1 MNELLMDYDD
11 VVADIAVEPEQRR
24 RFRWPLIV
32 AGVIAIAVLT
42 GGGFLAA
49 PGLPDGRLISG
60 TATANPTAVI
70 EAAADRKAQALADQK
85 ARDDA
90 LLRTLESQVRSGMQ
104 EYFNDPANDMGLPI
118 TVIDLSLIKVA
129 DNKYEGMATM
139 KAGTH
144 HPRDVLVHVTED
156 DRNGMWNTDPGAL
169 LPLFR

>member
-1 MNELLMDYDD
+1 MNDLLMDYDD

-49 PGLPDGRLISG
+49 PGLRDGRLISG
-60 TATANPTAVI
+60 AATANPTAVV

-85 ARDDA
+85 VRDDA
-90 LLRTLESQVRSGMQ
+90 LLRTLERQVRSGMQ

-129 DNKYEGMATM
+129 DNKYEGTATM
-139 KAGTH
+139 KAGSYSA
-144 HPRDVLVHVTED
+144 RQVLIHVTAD
-156 DRNGMWNTDPGAL
+156 DRNIMWQTDPGAL
-169 LPLFR
+169 VPLFR

>member
-1 MNELLMDYDD
+1 
-11 VVADIAVEPEQRR
+11 
-24 RFRWPLIV
+24 
-32 AGVIAIAVLT
+32 VIAAAVLT
-42 GGGFLAA
+42 GSGFLAA
-49 PGLPDGRLISG
+49 PGIRDGKLISG
-60 TATANPTAVI
+60 TPTANPTAVI

-90 LLRTLESQVRSGMQ
+90 FLQGLERQVRSDMQ

-139 KAGTH
+139 KAGAN
-144 HPRDVLVHVTED
+144 HPRDVLVHVTQD

-169 LPLFR
+169 VPLFR